1 MSLRFRGGERLQ
13 RGRGIGG
20 LLRLVKSVFLP
31 MVKTAGKQIVRAAT
45 SNTGKAVMGSVR
57 DQAISA
63 GTNLAI
69 DALRGSDM
77 QESFSNEVSGMRK
90 RVADE
95 IQDSL
100 PKRRKVTSKVGKK
113 KKKLTYANRYSVRN
127 SGDFLDD

>member
-45 SNTGKAVMGSVR
+45 SKSGKAVIGSVK
-57 DQAISA
+57 DQIISA

-69 DALRGSDM
+69 DGIRGSNM
-77 QESFSNEVSGMRK
+77 KESFNNEVGSMRK
-90 RVADE
+90 RVADV